1 VLEAFGRNAIRVQH
15 GPDLRHERAGVM
27 SAPPGCFIGTLENRC
42 KQFAA
47 RQRSSC
53 ASFSLWVG
61 GGEVAPKCGPMTR
74 PLGLAP
80 MEHIPAPDRSPAAST
95 FASTRAAPHPAG
107 PVVGRADRWGRC
119 EYFGQTKAA
128 PLSRE
133 CDACRAGCC
142 DVRRE
147 EHRRGQRGTHPGD
160 PNSPMPVFQTSVSP
174 ISITDDDTNS
184 FSGFYSDKTCDDHFD
199 MMEP

>member
-1 VLEAFGRNAIRVQH
+1 
-15 GPDLRHERAGVM
+15 M

-74 PLGLAP
+74 PPGLAP
-80 MEHIPAPDRSPAAST
+80 MEHIPAPDRSPAAKHVCVHP
-95 FASTRAAPHPAG
+95 RCAPPCG
-107 PVVGRADRWGRC
+107 TGSRRADRWGRC

-133 CDACRAGCC
+133 CDACRAGCPG
-142 DVRRE
+142 VRRE
-147 EHRRGQRGTHPGD
+147 EDLVARRGQRGTHPGD
-160 PNSPMPVFQTSVSP
+160 PNSPMPQCSKLPYLQSASLMTIPTLSLD
-174 ISITDDDTNS
+174 SIRTKRATIIL
-184 FSGFYSDKTCDDHFD
+184 T
-199 MMEP
+199 